1 MTCFGTTEAQSFS
14 RNPAALELRE
24 GATVAEIHCPGQD
37 LRYWKL
43 DDIYEITCVHCGAL
57 IEFFKDDPRRLCKA
71 CGQRMLNPRND
82 MSCAQWCKHAKE
94 CLASLGADP
103 PEH

>member
-1 MTCFGTTEAQSFS
+1 M
-14 RNPAALELRE
+14 
-24 GATVAEIHCPGQD
+24 AEIHCPGQD

-43 DDIYEITCVHCGAL
+43 DDIYEIICVHCGTL

-71 CGQRMLNPRND
+71 CGKLMLNPRND
-82 MSCAQWCKHAKE
+82 MSCAEWCKHAKQ

-103 PEH
+103 PEFH